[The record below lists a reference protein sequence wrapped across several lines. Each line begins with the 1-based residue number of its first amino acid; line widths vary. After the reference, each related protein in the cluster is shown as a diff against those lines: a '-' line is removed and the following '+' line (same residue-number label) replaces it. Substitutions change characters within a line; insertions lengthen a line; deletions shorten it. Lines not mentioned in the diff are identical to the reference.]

1 MDQHRD
7 RESQFFRSVR
17 KKRQRETEIR
27 VNSKRK
33 KIERD
38 IKTKKESKT
47 KI

>member
-1 MDQHRD
+1 MDPRRD

-17 KKRQRETEIR
+17 KKRRRGTEIR

-38 IKTKKESKT
+38 IKTKKGK
-47 KI
+47 